1 MSEFGFEMDPNKY
14 TKKEMHDLLNLKPG
28 FTMENVVNNESELKE
43 KLLMDESV
51 SEKKRQEITVFLQQ
65 IKDTLLE
72 EARTEFATLSN
83 TNVLEGGQHSV
94 IRPSLPNSKKM
105 QNNPTINPLAILYD
119 DDTQRHTLHKLLCI
133 DSQFRDDYYRT
144 QSTDF
149 HLTLPTTIKNVV
161 SMSLSALELP
171 STYYTISKQVGNN
184 YFWLGWIPPSV
195 GALFK
200 EVKWYFIS
208 VPDGQYQRSDMEKA
222 INESIQKA
230 IGLPPELIPQCVI
243 DERTLRTVFA
253 QTAYTLA
260 GLPGSA
266 GSSHNAQIQLLFN
279 RTRGKT
285 NEGEPITATV
295 AANPQPAMP
304 TPPPPYFNLQWG
316 VNGAGPYREPGF
328 HDAAQSGSIVSNMGW
343 TMGFR
348 MAEYLAAEAYVSEG
362 CFDTWGFKYIYLVVD
377 DFNNNAHETV
387 IPAYTDSLGSSNVLA
402 RLTTG
407 SWGGGTGEFATGLA
421 ISDLVGLQGEE
432 VKKRVYFG
440 PVDIKKLHLRIL
452 DDKGQVLQLNNMD
465 VSFAL
470 DLVYLYNHGN

>member
-14 TKKEMHDLLNLKPG
+14 TKKEMRELLNLKPG
-28 FTMENVVNNESELKE
+28 FTMENVVNNENELKE

-51 SEKKRQEITVFLQQ
+51 SEKKKQEITVFLQQ

-72 EARTEFATLSN
+72 EARTEFVTLSN
-83 TNVLEGGQHSV
+83 TKVLEGEQHSV
-94 IRPSLPNSKKM
+94 IRPSLPNSKHM
-105 QNNPTINPLAILYD
+105 QNEPTINPLAIKWD
-119 DDTQRHTLHKLLCI
+119 DDTQRHTLHKLICI

-144 QSTDF
+144 LSTDF
-149 HLTLPTTIKNVV
+149 HMTLPTTIKNVV

-184 YFWLGWIPPSV
+184 YFWLGWIPPSI
-195 GALFK
+195 GSIFE

-208 VPDGQYQRSDMEKA
+208 VPDGQYARPDMENA

-230 IGLPPELIPQCVI
+230 IGLPQELIPQCVI

-253 QTAYTLA
+253 QTAYKISDEF
-260 GLPGSA
+260 GNGDSH
-266 GSSHNAQIQLLFN
+266 SSMVTLLFN
-279 RTRGKT
+279 RTRGKD
-285 NEGEPITATV
+285 NEGAPITSTV
-295 AANPQPAMP
+295 PAD
-304 TPPPPYFNLQWG
+304 PPPVPVPGGPIIELLWG
-316 VNGAGPYREPGF
+316 TGGAGPYREPGH
-328 HDAAQSGSIVSNMGW
+328 HDAATSSSIVSHMGW
-343 TMGFR
+343 TLGFR

-377 DFNNNAHETV
+377 DFQNNAHETV
-387 IPAYTDSLGSSNVLA
+387 VPAYTDSLGSSNVLA

-407 SWGGGTGEFATGLA
+407 SWNTTGSFASGLA
-421 ISDLVGLQGEE
+421 ISDLVGLQAEE

-452 DDKGQVLQLNNMD
+452 DDKGQVLNLNNMD

-470 DLVYLYNHGN
+470 DLVYIYNHGN